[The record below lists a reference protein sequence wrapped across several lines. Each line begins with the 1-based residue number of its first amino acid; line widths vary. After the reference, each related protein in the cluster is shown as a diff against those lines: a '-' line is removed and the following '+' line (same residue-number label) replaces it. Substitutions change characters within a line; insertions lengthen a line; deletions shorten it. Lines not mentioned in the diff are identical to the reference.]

1 MSCSVLEA
9 MLDDLDDKVLNSLG
23 LGEGGIA
30 LLSDKV
36 LLICMNT
43 FFDVV
48 FMTWPTLC
56 FTHGIHLWLQFRI
69 RKRMRTAQDVVRTEP
84 TEEAPAL
91 PSSASRSSLVA
102 QSSSFDDVSDE
113 GLVAKA
119 GWGIDR

>member
-1 MSCSVLEA
+1 
-9 MLDDLDDKVLNSLG
+9 
-23 LGEGGIA
+23 
-30 LLSDKV
+30 
-36 LLICMNT
+36 
-43 FFDVV
+43 
-48 FMTWPTLC
+48 
-56 FTHGIHLWLQFRI
+56 
-69 RKRMRTAQDVVRTEP
+69 MRTAQDVVRTEP